1 MLANCTR
8 VTKIG
13 DHPTMRKLQRL
24 TVAASLAFA
33 LPLLAAAAPAGAQ
46 APSAAPTDTPI
57 ATDTA
62 APQTVATAN
71 NQPFDYGL
79 LGLVGLLG
87 LAGLMRR
94 QPSST
99 VTYAPPSQP

>member
-1 MLANCTR
+1 MNTLR
-8 VTKIG
+8 
-13 DHPTMRKLQRL
+13 RL
-24 TVAASLAFA
+24 TVTLGLAFA
-33 LPLLAAAAPAGAQ
+33 LPLLAAALPAGAQ

-79 LGLVGLLG
+79 LGLVGLIG
-87 LAGLMRR
+87 LAGLMKR
-94 QPSST
+94 QST
-99 VTYAPPSQP
+99 TTTYVPPPRP